1 MSVATDTKTTE
12 AEAVARFPVGAKV
25 EYHEFREGCVGVKPE
40 SASFGRHMFGGRV
53 IGHEGSVVLI
63 RRYRK
68 GTTLRYDLDTCPR
81 LPTEYVTSG
90 LKMVDAPLVVPK
102 PPSPKQVAL
111 KAKRRAA
118 VKKTTLHLYDLLF
131 EYGGWKEASPA
142 QREELLAA
150 NRAVAAAKRIGRK
163 S

>member
-1 MSVATDTKTTE
+1 MPSI
-12 AEAVARFPVGAKV
+12 
-25 EYHEFREGCVGVKPE
+25 
-40 SASFGRHMFGGRV
+40 S
-53 IGHEGSVVLI
+53 L
-63 RRYRK
+63 
-68 GTTLRYDLDTCPR
+68 
-81 LPTEYVTSG
+81 EYVTADS
-90 LKMVDAPLVVPK
+90 KWWTHPWWCRSRRV
-102 PPSPKQVAL
+102 KQVAL

-150 NRAVAAAKRIGRK
+150 DRAVAAAKRIGRK